1 NYTNEIV
8 AKLALENSRK
18 YATTQFIVYI
28 TPPSNTLLSAKM
40 ASITILIL
48 AIILSSR
55 TSGATSRGGL
65 FEASAATDKHE
76 QWMSR
81 FHRVYSDE
89 SEKTNRFEIFKKNV
103 EFVKNFNMNT
113 NITFKLDV
121 NQFSDLTDEEFRARY
136 MGLVVPEGMTSINS
150 EKTLSYRY
158 EDVSET
164 GESMDWR
171 EEGAVTSIKYQGQ
184 CGSCWAFSAVAA
196 VEGITKIAKGELIS
210 LSEQQLVDCSRDYNK
225 GCGGGIMSKAFDGY
239 ETIPSN
245 DEEALLKAVSQQPVS
260 TVIDGSGDAFKYY
273 SGGVFDGECGTE
285 MSHAVAIV
293 GYGISEEGTKY
304 WLVKNSWGESW
315 GENGYMRIKR
325 DVDAPEGI
333 SQSIATGLLRFW
345 DSLNFK
351 EDTAFMRIT
360 VIFLDEKLIFKLA
373 NVVGQIRYVQG
384 YDLTKETARVAI
396 RLLIDP

>member
-1 NYTNEIV
+1 
-8 AKLALENSRK
+8 
-18 YATTQFIVYI
+18 
-28 TPPSNTLLSAKM
+28 M
-40 ASITILIL
+40 ASITFLIL

-89 SEKTNRFEIFKKNV
+89 SEKTNRFEIFKKNL

-171 EEGAVTSIKYQGQ
+171 EGAVTSIKYQGQ
-184 CGSCWAFSAVAA
+184 CG
-196 VEGITKIAKGELIS
+196 
-210 LSEQQLVDCSRDYNK
+210 N
-225 GCGGGIMSKAFDGY
+225 
-239 ETIPSN
+239 
-245 DEEALLKAVSQQPVS
+245 
-260 TVIDGSGDAFKYY
+260 
-273 SGGVFDGECGTE
+273 
-285 MSHAVAIV
+285 
-293 GYGISEEGTKY
+293 
-304 WLVKNSWGESW
+304 
-315 GENGYMRIKR
+315 
-325 DVDAPEGI
+325 
-333 SQSIATGLLRFW
+333 
-345 DSLNFK
+345 
-351 EDTAFMRIT
+351 
-360 VIFLDEKLIFKLA
+360 
-373 NVVGQIRYVQG
+373 
-384 YDLTKETARVAI
+384 
-396 RLLIDP
+396 

>member
-1 NYTNEIV
+1 
-8 AKLALENSRK
+8 
-18 YATTQFIVYI
+18 
-28 TPPSNTLLSAKM
+28 M
-40 ASITILIL
+40 ASITFLIL
-48 AIILSSR
+48 AIIMSSR

-89 SEKTNRFEIFKKNV
+89 TEKANRFEIFKKNS

-113 NITFKLDV
+113 NITYKLDV

-150 EKTLSYRY
+150 DKTLSYRY

-171 EEGAVTSIKYQGQ
+171 EQGAVTSIKYQGG

-196 VEGITKIAKGELIS
+196 VEGITKIANGELIS
-210 LSEQQLVDCSRDYNK
+210 LSEQQLVDCSRDFNN
-225 GCGGGIMSKAFDGY
+225 GCGGGIMSKAFEYIINNQGIATEDNYPYQGSQQTCNSNTQSSDYLAATISGY
-239 ETIPSN
+239 ETVPSN

-260 TVIDGSGDAFKYY
+260 TVIDGSGYAFKYY

-293 GYGISEEGTKY
+293 GYGVSEEGTKY

-325 DVDAPEGI
+325 DVDAPEGMCGLARLAFYP
-333 SQSIATGLLRFW
+333 IA
-345 DSLNFK
+345 
-351 EDTAFMRIT
+351 
-360 VIFLDEKLIFKLA
+360 
-373 NVVGQIRYVQG
+373 
-384 YDLTKETARVAI
+384 
-396 RLLIDP
+396 